1 MNTCTRCEPQGAD
14 TEAAATAQW
23 SLNTQNTVGYTSD
36 IACTAHTSHVNEEYP

>member
-23 SLNTQNTVGYTSD
+23 SLNTQNTVRYTID
-36 IACTAHTSHVNEEYP
+36 IACTAGSLRVNEEYR